1 MTHKINSI
9 FIIGAG
15 NVAFHLIAALKK
27 EVQIVGIH
35 SKGIKNAKELS
46 TLYNIKL
53 YKDLSSIPNC
63 DLVLICTNDDAIYS
77 LIEQIPTHLN
87 IAYTSGSIELPNSKK
102 NIGVFYPLQTFSK
115 NKTLDLSNVPFL
127 IEANNEA
134 LLHKLNNLGQNISL
148 KVVKADSSERKK
160 IHLAAVFMNNFTN
173 HMTYISSELMKK
185 NNLEWELLLPLLRE
199 TISKI
204 ETSSPFESQTCPA
217 RRDDSSVIESHLN
230 LLEENEKDIYQTIT
244 NNIIKT
250 YHHNDEL

>member
-1 MTHKINSI
+1 MKDNIIHSV
-9 FIIGAG
+9 FVIGAG

-35 SKGIKNAKELS
+35 SKGVKNAKELS

-53 YKDLSSIPNC
+53 YNDLSSIPNC

-77 LIEQIPTHLN
+77 LIEQIPTNLN
-87 IAYTSGSIELPNSKK
+87 IAYTSGSIELPSSNK

-127 IEANNEA
+127 IEANDE
-134 LLHKLNNLGQNISL
+134 KLFNKLTKLGQNISL

-185 NNLEWELLLPLLRE
+185 SNLDWELLLPLLKE

-204 ETSSPFESQTCPA
+204 EISSPFDSQTGPA
-217 RRDDSSVIESHLN
+217 RRKDNTVIQDHLN
-230 LLEENEKDIYQTIT
+230 LLENEQKEVYHSIT
-244 NNIIKT
+244 KNIIKT
-250 YHHNDEL
+250 YNND